1 MLSDDQVRLAG
12 AEPVSLDELLAQ
24 SELVSLHAP
33 VTDATRGLIGAAAL
47 ARMPKGACLVN
58 TARAALVDE
67 AALAESLRAGHLG
80 GAALDVFSVEPP
92 GSDHPL
98 LALPNVIATPHVG
111 GNTKDVAA
119 HQGHIVAGELARL
132 IGGQA
137 PLLCLNP
144 ETLAGFSWSA
154 PRRDPPADLLARL
167 DSGPAPAV
175 TDLARD
181 AAVRERKG

>member
-1 MLSDDQVRLAG
+1 
-12 AEPVSLDELLAQ
+12 
-24 SELVSLHAP
+24 
-33 VTDATRGLIGAAAL
+33 
-47 ARMPKGACLVN
+47 VN

-119 HQGHIVAGELARL
+119 HQGHIVADELARL

-137 PLLCLNP
+137 PRHCLNP

-181 AAVRERKG
+181 AAARERKG